1 MKRDI
6 AGNTFQDGLQMDMN
20 DFSKSNST
28 LASCLNGTLV
38 TFNGNEYVLQN
49 DLGNGRVETAYLPEN
64 YVPLGTA
71 SYGGI
76 IYIVSYN
83 PKDKKCQIGSFPS
96 PERNIS
102 SDEIS
107 SKRYTLSANDFIHN
121 DVVDTFVVEKKLGD
135 TLYSPGDFFLITG
148 TNLANNVDQIFDPN
162 GNNNSVNTTLKLSL
176 GSMSED
182 GKVTILTNV
191 KTYTISKEI
200 RAEDGTLERTISKQV
215 ILAPQNN
222 TAEGQSPIVE
232 EYRSVISQP
241 YNVFSSKER
250 GKLVL
255 IAELLCCDSF
265 TISVKNTFNDL
276 GNYAPTITHY
286 IEGNNYVY
294 TGYNWVIKDSNN
306 SELSKG
312 KVTRFGT
319 FVTDGKSRTGSNTIN
334 TKISST
340 YNEIITIEV
349 TPTMNWG
356 EATFLK
362 QTKTIDL
369 SKIGTGAIELSQWK
383 YYNDSSKCTI
393 QWALNTY
400 LEETQYIDNVSMTFK
415 RITDFVGEESNR
427 TYTTETL
434 SYVISKKSDY
444 NSTFYE
450 NIPLDTEYYKLTN
463 NGETGILVSDK
474 LYLATITITKK
485 DTEDLQFS
493 DEQKF
498 YRWILTNSMFNE
510 YYKTES
516 DFNNLTLKLKGEING
531 SLDALS
537 STTAQPNEQEY
548 QEAPTYQDLDPGD
561 SNIQSP
567 LDSYILT
574 LKQYYNGVYP
584 VYQLNTNLIGG
595 KLFKCNIA
603 DYSNYIDTT
612 QISKEYT
619 DNSGPITNIGSSI
632 SDQDILNNK
641 IFSDAE
647 MQNYKDKAPDLEGT
661 TSYNRDNYGNGIYIE
676 GCSITPNNKTK
687 LGIQFKELYLFKAA
701 CNRKST
707 SAVSNGTFIPLV
719 YNARTLSDYNLIIKN
734 NHIIPYMIGSFAFK
748 EGGGDKGSLYVS
760 KFYNTINQE
769 KVTVTSTPSSSHP
782 STISCIGYTQAD
794 RTDGNYSKVKKENNL
809 YIGFSDPDF
818 VRGTQIQGWQGA
830 SMFVTLEGMRIIDSG
845 QKESYIR
852 FKSKDQ
858 ANEDWLYESTKSETK
873 PVFMSDPC
881 TAEHG
886 EAVNKDVL
894 RNTNVVLVAIKD
906 RDTNIYYPI
915 NFGTRAVYIKEN
927 NINEEAEQNNGIGYV
942 TGNTTAKSDNISSF
956 NPYLST
962 EGIIKVQLDAII
974 NYQAYF
980 TNSGSG
986 SESGKGLQPFYD
998 QYANILNNIY
1008 RFDNNTVT
1016 RLIITPKDISY
1027 YKNWKLI
1034 TTFKFPIINQS
1045 ITKENLAIQLDNKQL
1060 SLNDYINILKTNTQA
1075 SSFNI
1080 EVALPE
1086 YLELEYSNSIDFS
1099 TNLRDKLLNQQIT
1112 INKTAI
1118 LGFDGNTFI
1127 GWSDTPVDETAL
1139 YCRDIEYV
1147 EGNEEYNAIALP
1159 KISKATQFKPLY
1171 TKNER
1176 QTGDI
1181 FVEWADGYGY
1191 SLLYEN
1197 QNVSQNL
1204 IPFLAIKD
1212 GQLVLKNPTN
1222 GLELE
1227 RVNSGDNGIVD
1238 GFQQNIGFSNQYRP
1252 FKPLL
1257 NTE

>member
-1 MKRDI
+1 MKREV

-83 PKDKKCQIGSFPS
+83 PKDNKCQIGSFPS

-102 SDEIS
+102 SDEIGS
-107 SKRYTLSANDFIHN
+107 ENYGLSKDDFIHN

-176 GSMSED
+176 GSTSED
-182 GKVTILTNV
+182 GKVTILTNI
-191 KTYTISKEI
+191 KTYIISNEKGTITKK
-200 RAEDGTLERTISKQV
+200 L

-222 TAEGQSPIVE
+222 TEEGQSPTVE

-306 SELSKG
+306 SVLSKG
-312 KVTRFGT
+312 EVIRFGT
-319 FVTDGKSRTGSNTIN
+319 FVTDGKLRTGSNTIN

-349 TPTMNWG
+349 TPIMNWG

-474 LYLATITITKK
+474 LYLATIIVTKK
-485 DTEDLQFS
+485 DTEDSTFS
-493 DEQKF
+493 DSQEF
-498 YRWILTNSMFNE
+498 YRWILTNSMFND

-516 DFNNLTLKLKGEING
+516 DFNNLDLSFQSEILG
-531 SLDALS
+531 SLKEIGSTGS
-537 STTAQPNEQEY
+537 SPNEQEY
-548 QEAPTYQDLDPGD
+548 QTANTYLDLDP
-561 SNIQSP
+561 SSP
-567 LDSYILT
+567 NVPSSLDSLILT
-574 LKQYYNGVYP
+574 LKQYHYRVKPKYE
-584 VYQLNTNLIGG
+584 LSTKLIGG
-595 KLFKCNIA
+595 DLFNCNIS
-603 DYSNYIDTT
+603 DYSQYIDTNIT
-612 QISKEYT
+612 KKYQFSGNISSIGTSNENVKEVLNTKEVEVGIDPPTLSAYT
-619 DNSGPITNIGSSI
+619 DESN
-632 SDQDILNNK
+632 
-641 IFSDAE
+641 A
-647 MQNYKDKAPDLEGT
+647 
-661 TSYNRDNYGNGIYIE
+661 YGNGILVNTVTITNNTI
-676 GCSITPNNKTK
+676 SID
-687 LGIQFKELYLFKAA
+687 LCEQYLFKAA
-701 CNRKST
+701 CDRKNT
-707 SAVSNGTFIPLV
+707 SATSNGTFVPLV
-719 YNARTLSDYNLIIKN
+719 YNDRTLYDYNLIIKN

-748 EGGGDKGSLYVS
+748 EGGGDKGSLYIS
-760 KFYNTINQE
+760 KFYNTIEQPYEQVEYDGKLYHQIKGSN
-769 KVTVTSTPSSSHP
+769 
-782 STISCIGYTQAD
+782 
-794 RTDGNYSKVKKENNL
+794 RTEASYSKVKKENNL
-809 YIGFSDPDF
+809 YIGFNDPDF
-818 VRGTQIQGWQGA
+818 IKGTQIQGWQGN
-830 SMFVTLEGMRIIDSG
+830 SMFVTLEGMHIIDSG
-845 QKESYIR
+845 QKWAYIR

-858 ANEDWLYESTKSETK
+858 ANENWLYTGVKNEPK

-881 TAEHG
+881 TYKHVDKNEQG
-886 EAVNKDVL
+886 VTDDVL
-894 RNTNVVLVAIKD
+894 LHTNVMLVTIKD
-906 RDTNIYYPI
+906 RDTDVYYPI
-915 NFGTRAVYIKEN
+915 NFGVKADYTAETYNASEVQANRN
-927 NINEEAEQNNGIGYV
+927 NIQTFTILGE
-942 TGNTTAKSDNISSF
+942 
-956 NPYLST
+956 
-962 EGIIKVQLDAII
+962 IKDRFII
-974 NYQAYF
+974 NYTGYF
-980 TNSGSG
+980 QNSS
-986 SESGKGLQPFYD
+986 LLNFYKI
-998 QYANILNNIY
+998 YAMLLNNMY
-1008 RFDNNTVT
+1008 RFDNNPII
-1016 RLIITPKDISY
+1016 RSIITPNNIYY
-1027 YKNWKLI
+1027 YKNWKFS
-1034 TTFKFPIINQS
+1034 TTFSLPIKQEITSISGNS
-1045 ITKENLAIQLDNKQL
+1045 ITIKVNNKQL
-1060 SLNDYINILKTNTQA
+1060 DLHSYVSILKENTQA
-1075 SSFNI
+1075 KEF
-1080 EVALPE
+1080 EVTIIPPKE
-1086 YLELEYSNSIDFS
+1086 VILEYSSNVDFS
-1099 TNLRDKLLNQQIT
+1099 IQLREKLLNQQIA

-1118 LGFDGNTFI
+1118 LGFDGSTFI
-1127 GWSDTPVDETAL
+1127 GWSDTPTDDTAI
-1139 YCRDIEYV
+1139 YCRKTEKV
-1147 EGNEEYNAIALP
+1147 AENSLRALP
-1159 KISKATQFKPLY
+1159 EIDKAIQFKPIWTLHSD
-1171 TKNER
+1171 TC
-1176 QTGDI
+1176 T
-1181 FVEWADGYGY
+1181 F
-1191 SLLYEN
+1191 YEPN
-1197 QNVSQNL
+1197 GNTPILDSGNANISQNL

-1212 GQLVLKNPTN
+1212 ERLVLKNPTS

-1227 RVNSGDNGIVD
+1227 RITSGDDGIVD

>member
-1 MKRDI
+1 MKREV

-83 PKDKKCQIGSFPS
+83 PKDNKCQIGSFPS

-102 SDEIS
+102 SDEIGS
-107 SKRYTLSANDFIHN
+107 ENYRLSKDDFIHN

-135 TLYSPGDFFLITG
+135 TLYSPGDFFLVTG

-176 GSMSED
+176 GSTSED

-191 KTYTISKEI
+191 KTYTISNEK
-200 RAEDGTLERTISKQV
+200 GTITKKL

-222 TAEGQSPIVE
+222 TEEGQSPTVE

-265 TISVKNTFNDL
+265 TISVKNNADFINGYT
-276 GNYAPTITHY
+276 PTISYTL
-286 IEGNNYVY
+286 EGNNYVF
-294 TGYNWVIKDSNN
+294 TGCKWSLKYDGQTSIAPQSGTEDLEGQEIKFTSDN
-306 SELSKG
+306 SPINGSFDIQSEIKALN
-312 KVTRFGT
+312 
-319 FVTDGKSRTGSNTIN
+319 TGIV
-334 TKISST
+334 
-340 YNEIITIEV
+340 TIEV
-349 TPTMNWG
+349 TPVMNWG

-415 RITDFVGEESNR
+415 RITDFQGEESNR

-485 DTEDLQFS
+485 DTEDSTFS
-493 DEQKF
+493 DRQEF

-510 YYKTES
+510 QYKTVS
-516 DFNNLTLKLKGEING
+516 NFNDLTLQLKGKING

-574 LKQYYNGVYP
+574 LKQYYNGVYL

-603 DYSNYIDTT
+603 NYSNYIDTR

-619 DNSGPITNIGSSI
+619 DNSGPITNIGSAI
-632 SDQDILNNK
+632 SDSSILNNK
-641 IFSDAE
+641 IFSDEE
-647 MQNYKDKAPDLEGT
+647 MKNYKDKAPDLEST
-661 TSYNRDNYGNGIYIE
+661 TSYSRDNYGNGIYIE
-676 GCSITPNNKTK
+676 GCNITPNNKTK

-701 CNRKST
+701 CNRRST

-719 YNARTLSDYNLIIKN
+719 YDARTLSDYNLIIKN
-734 NHIIPYMIGSFAFK
+734 NHIIPYMMGSFAFK

-769 KVTVTSTPSSSHP
+769 TVTVTTVPSSSSP
-782 STISCIGYTQAD
+782 SISCTGYAPAN
-794 RTDGNYSKVKKENNL
+794 RTEGNYSKVKKENNL

-818 VRGTQIQGWQGA
+818 VKGTQIQGWQGA

-845 QKESYIR
+845 QKEAYIR

-886 EAVNKDVL
+886 KAVNKDVL

-906 RDTNIYYPI
+906 RDTDVYYPI

-962 EGIIKVQLDAII
+962 DGTIKVQLDTII

-986 SESGKGLQPFYD
+986 SNSGKGLQPFYN

-1008 RFDNNTVT
+1008 RFDNNPVT

-1060 SLNDYINILKTNTQA
+1060 SLNDYIDILKTNTQA

-1099 TNLRDKLLNQQIT
+1099 TDLRDKLLNQQIT

-1181 FVEWADGYGY
+1181 FVEWPDGYGY
-1191 SLLYEN
+1191 FLLYEN

-1212 GQLVLKNPTN
+1212 GQLVLKNPTS

-1227 RVNSGDNGIVD
+1227 RITSGDNGIVD